1 MMCCTYIYN
10 FSYLS
15 FLKLSVF
22 PTKGD
27 LRLNLFSLVFFQ
39 FNPEAGDCLLLL
51 LEAEERVGWEQA
63 VLEVM
68 EEEILEPPPRLV
80 ISQGSP
86 EETDQDLDQG
96 CPSIK

>member
-22 PTKGD
+22 PSKGD

-39 FNPEAGDCLLLL
+39 FNPEAGDCFLTSELFKKHLLMAEKDC
-51 LEAEERVGWEQA
+51 LE
-63 VLEVM
+63 
-68 EEEILEPPPRLV
+68 LV
-80 ISQGSP
+80 
-86 EETDQDLDQG
+86 
-96 CPSIK
+96 